1 MLDPTTQV
9 DTCEEKDVI
18 QMEPD
23 VVAKAL
29 MKLKELV
36 NVDPLKKSEFDQS
49 VIQSEEKLK
58 SQQ

>member
-1 MLDPTTQV
+1 MLDPTQV

-18 QMEPD
+18 KMEPD
-23 VVAKAL
+23 VVARAL
-29 MKLKELV
+29 MKLQELV